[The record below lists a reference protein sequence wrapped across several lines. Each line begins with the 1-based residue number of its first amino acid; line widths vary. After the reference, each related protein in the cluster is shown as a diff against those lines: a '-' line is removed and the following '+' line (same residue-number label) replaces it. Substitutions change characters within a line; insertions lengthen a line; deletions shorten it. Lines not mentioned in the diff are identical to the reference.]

1 MLFWMVDNIVVP
13 LENLEK
19 ETIKWCRDILR
30 NSPTTI
36 RVLKAAINAV
46 DDGHAELQ
54 VYHYSCTIAVF
65 QRTTNFMGQNGCVA
79 SYNIIALEFNGKL
92 KNITSKLNQELPD
105 MKLVF
110 SNPYYI
116 MLHIIRKPWFGF
128 ESASVACCATG
139 MFEIGYACSRGSMFS
154 CSDASKFF
162 FWDSFHPIE
171 KTNNIVAKF
180 YSVLL
185 DHVGKNNDS
194 SGYSEEV
201 SDRKAEQSHSEE
213 SGSMSKTPLDDNLD
227 SLRCEEESGIFK
239 RHFGG

>member
-65 QRTTNFMGQNGCVA
+65 Q
-79 SYNIIALEFNGKL
+79 SPIITP
-92 KNITSKLNQELPD
+92 IPT
-105 MKLVF
+105 MKSLF
-110 SNPYYI
+110 
-116 MLHIIRKPWFGF
+116 RFGF

-185 DHVGKNNDS
+185 DACDCKNLLQC
-194 SGYSEEV
+194 Y
-201 SDRKAEQSHSEE
+201 K
-213 SGSMSKTPLDDNLD
+213 
-227 SLRCEEESGIFK
+227 
-239 RHFGG
+239 